1 MGHLTKPSNELV
13 VDLINEANPN
23 IQPPLQVGDV
33 TFDAPTGAAEGASR
47 NSIVVARGV
56 RNAQGIGYRGQR
68 TIRYDRLNLAQKMP
82 PDDAETMEIM
92 VPNDGFDTKLEVCD
106 RLNAKYDLMIGADDI
121 IDGPVDTSVLPATT
135 VIHAKATSLAW
146 TGSLPIK
153 FVPDRPF
160 YKDTFSTLLL
170 DGLPEPLPSN
180 AGLNS
185 PTVQTNT
192 TPTFVDAGN
201 LYQPGNSAYPATGFI
216 VSRNSEIEVAAA
228 PRVGPGAVASAP
240 DSTGYAYNLA
250 LAGAN
255 DWLVMVSIGSLEN
268 PVVDV
273 ETRYNVSAVI
283 SGPDDTE
290 LTLDLIR
297 DETGYAFVGG
307 GKTLRTISEVAPGV
321 LQGAI
326 SVVDVSLLLGEIT
339 RNGAGGPLGSYMVRV
354 MARRINTVAPRV
366 LATFNAKVIN

>member
-13 VDLINEANPN
+13 LDLIAKANPD
-23 IQPPLQVGDV
+23 IQPPLRLGDV
-33 TFDAPTGAAEGASR
+33 AFDAPVGAAQGASR
-47 NSIVVARGV
+47 NTTVVARGL
-56 RNAQGIGYRGQR
+56 RNAEGIGYRGQR

-82 PDDAETMEIM
+82 PDDTETMEIM

-106 RLNAKYDLMIGADDI
+106 RLNLKYDLMIGPDDI

-135 VIHAKATSLAW
+135 VIQAKSTSLAW

-160 YKDTFSTLLL
+160 YKDTFTTQLL

-185 PTVQTNT
+185 PTVQTNAV
-192 TPTFVDAGN
+192 PTFVDAGN
-201 LYQPGNSAYPATGFI
+201 LYQPGDSAYPATGFI

-228 PRVGPGAVASAP
+228 PRVGQGATASAP
-240 DSTGYAYNLA
+240 DSSGYAYNLA
-250 LAGAN
+250 LAGAT
-255 DWLVMVSIGSLEN
+255 DWSVLVSVGSREE

-283 SGPDDTE
+283 NGPDNTE

-326 SVVDVSLLLGEIT
+326 SIAEVSLLLGDIT